1 MSTVHKEEPRVST
14 RELDCGLATYFAQL
28 ISGKHPGGYV
38 TMKELGRHL
47 NGRPAASRH
56 FLGHLP
62 GSDRGPMSQEE
73 IDEIMKMPQRRGA
86 AVAKAIFGLITQD
99 PPTGQSS
106 DSSHVG
112 ADKGRC
118 DRLLMLAMRMDYVGF
133 HTSSKDPPPFG
144 PYGRTVN
151 RAQTQ
156 PEPNRSVSE
165 AKLTAKVHTEIAQA
179 KATEHTYSR
188 AKRKYDTSY
197 GWEIVTQFAF
207 EPDLGFSAALFD
219 Q

>member
-1 MSTVHKEEPRVST
+1 
-14 RELDCGLATYFAQL
+14 
-28 ISGKHPGGYV
+28 V
-38 TMKELGRHL
+38 TEKQLGRSL
-47 NGRPAASRH
+47 QGRPGACRH
-56 FLGHLP
+56 FLVHLRR
-62 GSDRGPMSQEE
+62 SDRRPMTEE
-73 IDEIMKMPQRRGA
+73 GTDYIMKMTKGRA
-86 AVAKAIFGLITQD
+86 TAVAKAIFGLITQD
-99 PPTGQSS
+99 PPGN
-106 DSSHVG
+106 VG

-133 HTSSKDPPPFG
+133 HTSSTDPPPFG

-165 AKLTAKVHTEIAQA
+165 AKLTPKVHTEIAQA

-197 GWEIVTQFAF
+197 GCESLTQFAF